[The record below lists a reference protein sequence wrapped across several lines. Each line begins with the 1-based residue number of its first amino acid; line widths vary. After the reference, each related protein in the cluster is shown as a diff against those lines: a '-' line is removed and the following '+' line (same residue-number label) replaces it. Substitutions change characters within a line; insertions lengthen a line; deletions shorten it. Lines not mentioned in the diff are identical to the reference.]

1 MKPALDGL
9 LNNDKD
15 EGKPVD
21 YSKQTTSPQRKSSTR
36 LSVSAPADTS
46 EDLSYIKAHEEDI
59 RVWKAHG
66 KTSVTRKNP
75 WSAALDK
82 CMFYV

>member
-15 EGKPVD
+15 EGKSVD
-21 YSKQTTSPQRKSSTR
+21 YSKQMTSPQRKSS
-36 LSVSAPADTS
+36 SAPADTS

-66 KTSVTRKNP
+66 KTSDTRKNP